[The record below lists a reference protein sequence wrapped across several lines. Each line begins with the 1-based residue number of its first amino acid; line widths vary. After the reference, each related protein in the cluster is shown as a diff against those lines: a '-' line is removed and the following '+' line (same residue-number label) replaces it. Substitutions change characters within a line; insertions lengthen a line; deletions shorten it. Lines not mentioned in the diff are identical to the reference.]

1 MAADP
6 RSKKHAVHRSR
17 SCPTSGSSCGRSLTD
32 QHIET
37 PKHQR
42 FTSERRLHAAR
53 NEDSA
58 AGRRPRDSGDVARNL
73 HHPTPPAIAAQIL
86 RATESSLDRRP
97 YHSNPAKMYEL
108 PASSF
113 HRIPTDNDRACK
125 KKYILLV
132 CSALMMSG
140 APTHRLEHYMQ
151 SSAVAVGI
159 GLDSFYIPGCIV
171 LSFSAS
177 PNQPSEVH
185 IVRRVE
191 ALNLSKLHE
200 VHSIYKAVIHGRITT
215 GKAICQLDDISSS
228 RTNRYPLWLQVIL
241 YGLTSACFGPISYGA
256 RPVDVPIIF
265 LFGTLVGFL
274 QLVLAPKSEL
284 YGYVFE
290 MTAAILVSCLGR
302 AFGSISWDS
311 DARFCFSAISQAS
324 IVLLLPG
331 FTIICS
337 ALELQSKNI
346 VSGAVRMVYGIIYTL
361 FLAFGFTIGTT
372 IYAAMDHSATSART
386 CNEQLPFWWQI
397 MFVPLFTI
405 CFVFLNHGDLK
416 TTPRMIFITT
426 AGWLINYFSAQRF
439 PSNVLIPQALG
450 AVTVG
455 LLANLHSR
463 LCHGLAIAIMHPAI
477 YIQVPGSFAAS
488 GSFVSGLTTADQINK
503 PNLTNGESGNTAE
516 LIARSTSPMLD
527 AGLSMVEIAVSITV
541 GLSMS
546 ALLVYPLRKKVKSG
560 IFSL

>member
-6 RSKKHAVHRSR
+6 RSKNHAVHRSR

-346 VSGAVRMVYGIIYTL
+346 VSGGGSDGLWNYLHIVLGIRLYDWHDYLWSYGSFCDVGSNLQRTITFLVADHVRSPLHYMFCVFEPWRLEDNAAYDFYYDCRVADQL
-361 FLAFGFTIGTT
+361 FLGSTI
-372 IYAAMDHSATSART
+372 S
-386 CNEQLPFWWQI
+386 F
-397 MFVPLFTI
+397 
-405 CFVFLNHGDLK
+405 
-416 TTPRMIFITT
+416 
-426 AGWLINYFSAQRF
+426 QR
-439 PSNVLIPQALG
+439 
-450 AVTVG
+450 
-455 LLANLHSR
+455 AN
-463 LCHGLAIAIMHPAI
+463 
-477 YIQVPGSFAAS
+477 
-488 GSFVSGLTTADQINK
+488 T
-503 PNLTNGESGNTAE
+503 
-516 LIARSTSPMLD
+516 TSPWSSHCGS
-527 AGLSMVEIAVSITV
+527 AG
-541 GLSMS
+541 
-546 ALLVYPLRKKVKSG
+546 
-560 IFSL
+560 